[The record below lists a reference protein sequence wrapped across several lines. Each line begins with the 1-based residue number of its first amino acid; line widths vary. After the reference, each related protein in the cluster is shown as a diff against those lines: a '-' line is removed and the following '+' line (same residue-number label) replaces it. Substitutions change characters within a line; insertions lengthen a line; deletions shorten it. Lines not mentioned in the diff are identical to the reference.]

1 MSGEG
6 GVGGEKLI
14 FQERHEN
21 KVHIQ
26 AEEEHSGRT
35 EASKTTFDEQKM
47 AVVSENDITRR
58 WKITSNWTEG
68 CTGNKEYKWP
78 TLEWMAIVQL
88 EKVRDDR

>member
-1 MSGEG
+1 MSWEG

-14 FQERHEN
+14 FQDRHEN

-47 AVVSENDITRR
+47 AVVSKNTVPDLHQKMEEH
-58 WKITSNWTEG
+58 KQKGENWTEG
-68 CTGNKEYKWP
+68 
-78 TLEWMAIVQL
+78 
-88 EKVRDDR
+88 